1 MSASPSNAA
10 LAPAGA
16 LPAAPD
22 ACPPDRTLVRLVE
35 GRLDD
40 ERQRALRAHCDGCAL
55 CASALVELAHTLA
68 PASPSP
74 APPPDEWLGERYK
87 LLAPLGA
94 GGMGVVQAA
103 FDTQLRRKVAVKRLR
118 EAGGDAALERRRA
131 RFLREARLLASLSHP
146 NVLTVHDVGG
156 MDGEL
161 YVVMELV
168 DGWPMS
174 RFISE
179 SRPGPSEI
187 VDLYLQAGR
196 GLAAA
201 HALGVVHRDVKP
213 ENILVARS
221 GRVLIGDFGLAGLT
235 QTGAAARAPAA
246 PPASLTETGAV
257 LGTPAYM
264 APELHDGGAAD
275 ARSDQFAFCT
285 SLWESLHGGRPF
297 EGASAAAL
305 RAAMRRGPPPS
316 GRGAVPR
323 TIDRV
328 LARGLAEDPRGR
340 HASMDALLAELSRA
354 RRQGRPGRAVV
365 ALAGVL
371 AAATLAAASSRHGRS
386 PAASAAQD
394 ALAAAPSAS
403 AASKASAA
411 PAGGASASA
420 SFAEDAP
427 LILASAFVPSSHPGR
442 AQPPASAERARQR
455 ATPGR
460 RAPPAHARAVALV
473 ARDADPALVLL
484 LADGAHADRDGASCL
499 AALGRVP
506 AGAWPTELDVRA
518 RRRRATCEMLRGR
531 CGEGRRLFAAVEGGD
546 AARAAALTDC
556 PVGALATIEDRLTA
570 VATQADEAR
579 YAGNAPKRRADLERL
594 LAREAQAPELEACL
608 RHAPG
613 ARACDRRLG
622 LLARAY
628 QVVAESFLTGHDCAV
643 GAALDVLRT
652 EVQLE
657 TTGPVGG
664 DRAVGCRAERAR
676 EIFPECRVAAEQAER
691 RCVARV
697 QAALHDGMSAL
708 PTSPR

>member
-1 MSASPSNAA
+1 MTASLGSAAPAPAANVADA
-10 LAPAGA
+10 LAAGG
-16 LPAAPD
+16 D
-22 ACPPDRTLVRLVE
+22 GCPSDRTLVRLVE
-35 GRLDD
+35 GRLD
-40 ERQRALRAHCDGCAL
+40 EAALRALRAHCDACAP
-55 CASALVELAHTLA
+55 CASALVELARTLA
-68 PASPSP
+68 PASPS
-74 APPPDEWLGERYK
+74 PDEWLGERYK

-118 EAGGDAALERRRA
+118 EAGGDAALARRRA

-179 SRPGPSEI
+179 PRPRPGWRAI

-235 QTGAAARAPAA
+235 ESGGLASPDSVG
-246 PPASLTETGAV
+246 PPASLTETGAR

-285 SLWESLHGGRPF
+285 SLWESLHGQRPF
-297 EGASAAAL
+297 EGASAAEL
-305 RAAMRRGPPPS
+305 RAAMRRGPPVS
-316 GRGAVPR
+316 GQRSIPRAV
-323 TIDRV
+323 DRV
-328 LARGLAEDPRGR
+328 LARGLAADPRRR
-340 HASMDALLAELSRA
+340 HPSMDALLAALARERRHEAPRRA
-354 RRQGRPGRAVV
+354 AL
-365 ALAGVL
+365 ALAG
-371 AAATLAAASSRHGRS
+371 
-386 PAASAAQD
+386 
-394 ALAAAPSAS
+394 ALAAAALALVSSRHVPAPSPVLAPPAVAAAPPVIEAPVVLAS
-403 AASKASAA
+403 TLVPAPAPVRAAS
-411 PAGGASASA
+411 PAR
-420 SFAEDAP
+420 D
-427 LILASAFVPSSHPGR
+427 R
-442 AQPPASAERARQR
+442 PPHV
-455 ATPGR
+455 R
-460 RAPPAHARAVALV
+460 RAPVARPRAVALV
-473 ARDADPALVLL
+473 ERGADPGLVLL

-499 AALGRVP
+499 AALGRVAAASWP
-506 AGAWPTELDVRA
+506 AELAERA

-531 CGEGRRLFAAVEGGD
+531 CNEGRRLYASVEGAD

-579 YAGNAPKRRADLERL
+579 YAGNSPKRRGELERL
-594 LAREAQAPELEACL
+594 LARETQAPELQACL
-608 RHAPG
+608 RRAPG
-613 ARACDRRLG
+613 AHACDRRLG

-628 QVVAESFLTGHDCAV
+628 QVVAESFLTGNDCAA
-643 GAALDVLRT
+643 GAALDVMRT

-657 TTGPVGG
+657 TTAPADG
-664 DRAVGCRAERAR
+664 DRALGCRADRAR
-676 EIFPECRVAAEQAER
+676 EIFPACRAAAEQAER

-697 QAALHDGMSAL
+697 RGSSRDGAALV
-708 PTSPR
+708 PEPPR